1 MTETQKERTTWEMK
15 VSEIIRRQATY
26 SLKKERAFC
35 DNQFIPIPHALLD
48 NPRYRN
54 DFLRKK
60 RFITYYWM
68 RRYVVRAPH
77 PHDPFELHRF
87 YWMRGE
93 LVSCLSLERIAA
105 DLAMPVSTVRGHIN
119 QLEEDGIIKV
129 DRYDAE
135 VSPTGKRA
143 EVYIL
148 GTCLEADEKWFID
161 EAFANTKHEED
172 LS

>member
-1 MTETQKERTTWEMK
+1 
-15 VSEIIRRQATY
+15 
-26 SLKKERAFC
+26 
-35 DNQFIPIPHALLD
+35 
-48 NPRYRN
+48 
-54 DFLRKK
+54 
-60 RFITYYWM
+60 
-68 RRYVVRAPH
+68 
-77 PHDPFELHRF
+77 
-87 YWMRGE
+87 
-93 LVSCLSLERIAA
+93 
-105 DLAMPVSTVRGHIN
+105 
-119 QLEEDGIIKV
+119 LEEDGIIKV